1 MSGIYQLLN
10 TAKEGLLASQV
21 ALGVTGSNV
30 TNAHTPGYV
39 RQRAVLAAKSPG
51 DLAANDI
58 QTGVEVTKIERLYS
72 RFVEFQMVGQSSE
85 VGEAGVR
92 KETLER
98 IETIFN
104 ETNGG
109 GLNELMNRF
118 WQAWE
123 DLSANPAGQVERTAL
138 ANAADNLA
146 GMFREYAGELHTI
159 RADLDTQVAAA
170 VNELNGY
177 LSDIASLNGKIVE
190 GLSGGVNV
198 NNLLDQRSALLKKA
212 AGLVD
217 IQYVEETG
225 GAVNVFT
232 ADGRSL
238 VQGIASW
245 QLGVRVRADGY
256 SDVVYADSPTVPING
271 AIGGGKLA
279 GLLGMRDAAA
289 KGYQD
294 DLDELAKALVS
305 AVNAQHV
312 SGYDNDRNA
321 GGSFFEP
328 LGATGVRDMQ
338 VSAAILADPNRIAA
352 SATVNADGDNAR
364 AIAAIRDEILPDGV
378 GIPGEFYASLV
389 GRIGQ
394 DVSEAARRDAHEMS
408 VMTQMSNTWE
418 QTSGVSIDEEM
429 MNLIKYQMSY
439 QAAAKLAMA
448 ADEIL
453 QSLLDLA

>member
-1 MSGIYQLLN
+1 MSGIYQILN
-10 TAKEGLLASQV
+10 TAKEGLLAAQV
-21 ALGVTGSNV
+21 AMDVTGSNV
-30 TNAHTPGYV
+30 TNANTPGYV

-51 DLAANDI
+51 EAAENAV
-58 QTGVEVTKIERLYS
+58 QTGVEVTTVERLYN
-72 RFVEFQMVGQSSE
+72 RFVEFQMVEQSSQ
-85 VGEAGVR
+85 VGEAGIR
-92 KETLER
+92 KETLDR

-123 DLSANPAGQVERTAL
+123 DLSANPTGQVERTAL

-146 GMFREYAGELHTI
+146 AMFREYAGELYAI
-159 RADLDTQVAAA
+159 RADLNTQVGAA
-170 VNELNGY
+170 VNELNGT

-198 NNLLDQRSALLKKA
+198 NNLLDQRSALLKKT
-212 AGLVD
+212 AGLID

-232 ADGRSL
+232 SDGRAL

-245 QLGVRVRADGY
+245 PLGVQVRADGY
-256 SDVVYADSPTVPING
+256 YDVVYADSPTAPING

-279 GLLGMRDAAA
+279 GLLGMRDTTV
-289 KGYQD
+289 QD
-294 DLDELAKALVS
+294 YAGNLDSLARALIS
-305 AVNAQHV
+305 AVNAEHG
-312 SGYDNDRNA
+312 SGYDNYGNA
-321 GGSFFEP
+321 GGTFFEP
-328 LGATGVRDMQ
+328 LGATGARDME
-338 VSAAILADPNRIAA
+338 VADAILGDPNRIAA
-352 SATVNADGDNAR
+352 SATVNADGDQAR
-364 AIAAIRDEILPDGV
+364 SIAAVRDEILLGGV
-378 GIPGEFYASLV
+378 STLGEFYASLV
-389 GRIGQ
+389 GQIGQ
-394 DVSEAARRDAHEMS
+394 DVTEAARRDAHETS
-408 VMTQMSNTWE
+408 VMTQMNNTWE

-453 QSLLDLA
+453 QSLLEMT

>member
-1 MSGIYQLLN
+1 MSGIYQILN
-10 TAKEGLLASQV
+10 TAKEGLLAAQV
-21 ALGVTGSNV
+21 AMDVTGSNV

-51 DLAANDI
+51 EAAENAV
-58 QTGVEVTKIERLYS
+58 QTGVEVTTIERLYN
-72 RFVEFQMVGQSSE
+72 RFVEFQMVEQSSQ
-85 VGEAGVR
+85 VGEAGIR
-92 KETLER
+92 KETLDR

-123 DLSANPAGQVERTAL
+123 DLSANPTGQVERTAL

-146 GMFREYAGELHTI
+146 AMFREYAGELYAI
-159 RADLDTQVAAA
+159 RADLNTQVRAA
-170 VNELNGY
+170 VNELNGT

-198 NNLLDQRSALLKKA
+198 NNLLDQRSALLKKT
-212 AGLVD
+212 AGLID

-225 GAVNVFT
+225 GSVNVFT
-232 ADGRSL
+232 SDGRAL
-238 VQGIASW
+238 VQGISSW
-245 QLGVRVRADGY
+245 QLGVQVRGDGY
-256 SDVVYADSPTVPING
+256 YDVVYADSPTAPING

-279 GLLGMRDAAA
+279 GLIGMRDTTAQ
-289 KGYQD
+289 GYLD
-294 DLDELAKALVS
+294 DLDDLAGALIS
-305 AVNAQHV
+305 AVNARHA
-312 SGYDNDRNA
+312 SGYDPYGNA
-321 GGSFFEP
+321 GGTFFEP
-328 LGATGVRDMQ
+328 LGATGARDME
-338 VSAAILADPNRIAA
+338 VAAAILADPNRIAA
-352 SATVNADGDNAR
+352 SATVNADGDQAR
-364 AIAAIRDEILPDGV
+364 SIAAVRDEILLGGV
-378 GIPGEFYASLV
+378 STLGEFYASLV
-389 GRIGQ
+389 GQIGQ
-394 DVSEAARRDAHEMS
+394 DVTEAARRDAHETS

-439 QAAAKLAMA
+439 QAAAKLAQA

-453 QSLLDLA
+453 QSLLELA